1 MAAFTDQ
8 LSRLGSLNVLLEA
21 PGDLWLRR
29 ILYQALEVLP
39 NTSSKVLNA
48 IGLEAERMLSRRGHS
63 SVTRTLIGDIN
74 LIESDGGI
82 QIMLNTL
89 AEQDLVTDEATVYAG
104 FALWKIV
111 DYVDERAG
119 RLPSI
124 GFQWVST
131 SIEEKSF
138 AVVQR
143 SKRQEQY
150 LGEATYAST
159 KAWQLRE
166 KSLSHAQQQGLTR
179 LINEGISQREMVQK
193 ALKARHASLPQ
204 HKALALRMANE
215 GAFASRAVAARRIAD
230 NIEKGTKDGEATF
243 YTPET
248 IEKWLK
254 EADWKPAK
262 KR

>member
-8 LSRLGSLNVLLEA
+8 LSRLGPLKVLLEA

-29 ILYQALEVLP
+29 ILYQALEVLG
-39 NTSSKVLNA
+39 NTSVEVLNA
-48 IGLEAERMLSRRGHS
+48 IALEAERLLSLRGHS
-63 SVTRTLIGDIN
+63 NVTRALIGDIN

-82 QIMLNTL
+82 QVLLNTL
-89 AEQDLVTDEATVYAG
+89 AKQDSATDEATVYAG
-104 FALWKIV
+104 FALWKLV

-119 RLPSI
+119 RLPSS

-131 SIEEKSF
+131 PIKEPSF
-138 AVVQR
+138 PVVQR
-143 SKRQEQY
+143 SKRQERH

-166 KSLSHAQQQGLTR
+166 QSLSQAQMDGLTR
-179 LINEGISQREMVQK
+179 LIDEGTFQREMSLK

-204 HKALALRMANE
+204 HKALALKMANE
-215 GAFASRAVAARRIAD
+215 GAFASRAVAARSIAD
-230 NIEKGTKDGEATF
+230 NIEKGTKDGKPTY
-243 YTPET
+243 YTPDT

-254 EADWKPAK
+254 EAGWKPAK
-262 KR
+262 KK